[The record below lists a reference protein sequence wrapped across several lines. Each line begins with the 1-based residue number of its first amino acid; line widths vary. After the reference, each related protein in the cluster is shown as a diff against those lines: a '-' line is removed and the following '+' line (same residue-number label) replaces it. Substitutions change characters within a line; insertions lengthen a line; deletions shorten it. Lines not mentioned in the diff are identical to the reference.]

1 MTYTVHVSPDAAAFL
16 ALIEP
21 FLLREEAAH
30 NLILGIAGVVRDDPA
45 RYSGTPYFAV
55 VKDAA
60 GEIVGAMMRTLP
72 YNLLLS
78 RAPENAVPAMAV
90 AVWAAFNTLPGLVA
104 PTEIAASFA
113 GEWQVLSGQS
123 HHRAHAER
131 IYALSHVTP
140 PSHVT
145 GEARRGT
152 EADRDLLIA
161 WNRAFAADAGL
172 QAGPGADAQG
182 VDARLRATPETGGLW
197 LWEIDGKPVSL
208 AGYSGPTAH
217 GIRIS
222 PVYTPPEHRGR
233 GYASANVAALS
244 QWLLHHGRQFCFLF
258 TDLANPT
265 ANKIYAQIGY
275 RPVCDVDEYAFLV
288 PLSTPNAQ

>member
-1 MTYTVHVSPDAAAFL
+1 MTYTINICPDAAAFL
-16 ALIEP
+16 TLAEP

-55 VKDAA
+55 VKNAA
-60 GEIVGAMMRTLP
+60 GEVVGAMMRTLP
-72 YNLLLS
+72 CNLLLS
-78 RAPENAVPAMAV
+78 RAPENAVSAMAV
-90 AVWAAFNTLPGLVA
+90 AVRAEYNALPGLVA

-113 GEWQVLSGQS
+113 GEWQVLSGQP

-140 PSHVT
+140 PSPVT
-145 GEARRGT
+145 GGARRCVET
-152 EADRDLLIA
+152 DRDLLIA

-172 QAGPGADAQG
+172 RDDPGADAQG

-197 LWEIDGKPVSL
+197 LWEVDGKRVSL

-222 PVYTPPEHRGR
+222 PVYTPLEHRGH

-244 QWLLHHGRQFCFLF
+244 QWLLRRGRQFCFLF

-275 RPVCDVDEYAFLV
+275 RPVCDVDEYAFLA
-288 PLSTPNAQ
+288 PLCA

>member
-1 MTYTVHVSPDAAAFL
+1 MTYTVHVCPDAAAFL
-16 ALIEP
+16 TLAEP

-30 NLILGIAGVVRDDPA
+30 NLILGIAGVVRDDPG

-60 GEIVGAMMRTLP
+60 GEIVGAMLRTLP

-78 RAPENAVPAMAV
+78 RAPENAVSAMAV
-90 AVWAAFNTLPGLVA
+90 AVRAEYDALPGLIA

-113 GEWQVLSGQS
+113 REWQVLSGQP

-131 IYALSHVTP
+131 IYALAHVTLP
-140 PSHVT
+140 PHVA
-145 GEARRGT
+145 GEARRCVET
-152 EADRDLLIA
+152 DRDLLIT
-161 WNRAFAADAGL
+161 WYGAFAADAGL
-172 QAGPGADAQG
+172 RNDPAADAQG

-197 LWEIDGKPVSL
+197 FWETDRKPVSL
-208 AGYSGPTAH
+208 VGYGGPTTH
-217 GIRIS
+217 GIRIG
-222 PVYTPPEHRGR
+222 PVYTPPEHRGH

-244 QWLLHHGRQFCFLF
+244 QWLLHRGRQFCFLF

-275 RPVCDVDEYAFLV
+275 RPVYDMDEYAFLDPV
-288 PLSTPNAQ
+288 SAPNTQ